1 MDEKYCM
8 YETTAVL
15 FDEITDVI
23 DDNLKFF
30 ARRRKPIDNQ
40 FLSAF
45 ERISNVLEPT
55 KVAIE
60 ELTKIC
66 ARFDID
72 SETKGNGFRS
82 LICLTDKCLFK
93 ILEIGIYIQK
103 TRERFFFRSYHNFM
117 QIESYS
123 QVISRLFT
131 MTQVALSLGTIL
143 DDNSLFA
150 DDEKYSDE
158 VDGLMS
164 DFDTIGRECFY
175 GRCFGFQVCLLS
187 FPFRMISYTT
197 WK

>member
-1 MDEKYCM
+1 MDDKYCM

-15 FDEITDVI
+15 FDELADVI
-23 DDNLKFF
+23 DDNLRFF
-30 ARRRKPIDNQ
+30 GRRTKPIDRQ
-40 FLSAF
+40 FVTAF
-45 ERISNVLEPT
+45 ERINNVLEPT
-55 KVAIE
+55 KIAIE

-123 QVISRLFT
+123 QVICRLFT

-143 DDNSLFA
+143 DDGSLFA
-150 DDEKYSDE
+150 DEDKYPDE
-158 VDGLMS
+158 VDGLMK
-164 DFDTIGRECFY
+164 DFETIGRDCFY
-175 GRCFGFQVCLLS
+175 GRSFGFQVCLHS
-187 FPFRMISYTT
+187 FLFRMILYTQ
-197 WK
+197 W